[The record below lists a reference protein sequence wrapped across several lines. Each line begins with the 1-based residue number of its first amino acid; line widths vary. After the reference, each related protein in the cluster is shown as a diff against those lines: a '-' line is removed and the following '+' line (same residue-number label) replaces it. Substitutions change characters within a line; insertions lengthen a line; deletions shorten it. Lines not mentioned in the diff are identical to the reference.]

1 MSNTT
6 IADCNISLY
15 PTIPDVSTFISVLL
29 HYLIPSVERSGGQ
42 IKRLYGGN
50 DQEEKNAQKR
60 TKYHGFLEKTE
71 NRAIYYY
78 KGQIKKTTMKKSGK
92 PNSANSYSD
101 ALLAGLIER
110 YGEVDENGDVQIL
123 PEWYYLMDTF
133 KMQYKLQKE
142 CEKQIQERGLCE
154 YSDNGAKRHPLL
166 TTLKELVSSNMR
178 ILNVIGANPYYKE
191 RCKPKEQNNE
201 DISAE
206 DFISALTSNS
216 YEGEE

>member
-1 MSNTT
+1 
-6 IADCNISLY
+6 
-15 PTIPDVSTFISVLL
+15 
-29 HYLIPSVERSGGQ
+29 
-42 IKRLYGGN
+42 
-50 DQEEKNAQKR
+50 
-60 TKYHGFLEKTE
+60 
-71 NRAIYYY
+71 
-78 KGQIKKTTMKKSGK
+78 MKKSGK

-142 CEKQIQERGLCE
+142 CEKQIQEKGLCE
-154 YSDNGAKRHPLL
+154 YSDKGAKRHPLL
-166 TTLKELVSSNMR
+166 TTLKELVASNMR

-191 RCKPKEQNNE
+191 RCKPKEQSNE
-201 DISAE
+201 EISAE
-206 DFISALTSNS
+206 DFISALTSGGS

>member
-1 MSNTT
+1 
-6 IADCNISLY
+6 
-15 PTIPDVSTFISVLL
+15 
-29 HYLIPSVERSGGQ
+29 
-42 IKRLYGGN
+42 
-50 DQEEKNAQKR
+50 
-60 TKYHGFLEKTE
+60 
-71 NRAIYYY
+71 
-78 KGQIKKTTMKKSGK
+78 MKKSGK

-142 CEKQIQERGLCE
+142 CEKQIQEKGICNYE
-154 YSDNGAKRHPLL
+154 NGKRHPLL
-166 TTLKELVSSNMR
+166 NPLKELVASNMR
-178 ILNVIGANPYYKE
+178 ILNVIGGNPYYKE
-191 RCKPKEQNNE
+191 RCKPKEQSNE

-206 DFISALTSNS
+206 DFISALTSGGS